1 MSGQGVVIDI
11 AEAKRIGRE
20 AARYRWLR
28 EHFVQDIKHRLTWY
42 LPMNFPM
49 TAEGLDAH
57 IDSMLRRGGSA
68 VPESQG
74 IEVPGSGTSNSG
86 EVNDHS

>member
-1 MSGQGVVIDI
+1 MSSQRIIVDI
-11 AEAKRIGRE
+11 EEAKRIGRE

-57 IDSMLRRGGSA
+57 IDSMLQRGGSGA
-68 VPESQG
+68 PESQG
-74 IEVPGSGTSNSG
+74 IEVPGSSTNTSTG
-86 EVNDHS
+86 EQ